1 MSETIVGFAGMTHLG
16 LVSASAVAGRGFR
29 TVCFDADA
37 QLVQR
42 LRAGILPVLEATLDD
57 LIRGNGDRQQ
67 FSSRMSELARCQV
80 VYIAPDVPTDDAGRS
95 DTRAL
100 SSLIAEVAA
109 VINPAAAL
117 VLLSQV
123 EPGFT
128 RALAA
133 PPPARRYYQVET
145 LVFGRAVE
153 RAMRPERYI
162 LGCATP
168 HQPLH
173 AGLRE
178 VLTAFDCPIL
188 PMSYESAELAKIAIN
203 MCLVASVT
211 VTNTLAELCERLGA
225 DWAEIIPALQQD
237 QRIGPKAYLA
247 PGLGIAGGNLER
259 DLATVCR
266 LADAAGSDAR
276 LVHAMLGNSRYRR
289 DWPLRILYQEVLPHT
304 PDPVIAVLG
313 LSYKENTRSI
323 KNSAA
328 VALIRRLK
336 GIKLRA
342 FDPEVSP
349 DAAWH
354 DSLDP
359 AKDMISACDG
369 ADALIIMT
377 PWPAFRKLEPALL
390 ARCMRGKVIID
401 PYRILKTVEVTAA
414 GLKHVVLGA
423 PCQL

>member
-16 LVSASAVAGRGFR
+16 LVSASAVAARGFR
-29 TVCFDADA
+29 TICFDADA
-37 QLVQR
+37 HLIER
-42 LRAGILPVLEATLDD
+42 LRAGILPVLEATLDH

-67 FSSRMSELARCQV
+67 FTSRIDDLARCQV
-80 VYIAPDVPTDDAGRS
+80 VYIAPDVPTDDAGHS
-95 DTRAL
+95 DTREL
-100 SSLIAEVAA
+100 SSLIAATAA
-109 VINPAAAL
+109 VLNASAAL
-117 VLLSQV
+117 VVLSQV

-128 RALAA
+128 RALVA
-133 PPPARRYYQVET
+133 PPCPRRYYQVET

-153 RAMRPERYI
+153 RAIRPERYI

-168 HQPLH
+168 QGALH

-211 VTNTLAELCERLGA
+211 VSNTLAELCERIGA

-266 LADAAGSDAR
+266 LADAAGADAR

-289 DWPLRILYQEVLPHT
+289 DWPLRILYQQVLEKT
-304 PDPVIAVLG
+304 LDPVITVLG
-313 LSYKENTRSI
+313 LAYKENTRSI
-323 KNSAA
+323 KNSPA
-328 VALIRRLK
+328 VTLIRRLK
-336 GIKLRA
+336 GSKLRA
-342 FDPEVSP
+342 FDPEVTP

-354 DSLDP
+354 DSLEP

-377 PWPAFRKLEPALL
+377 PWPAFRELDPALL
-390 ARCMRGKVIID
+390 ARRMRGNVIID
-401 PYRILKTVEVTAA
+401 PYRILKTVDVVAA
-414 GLKHVVLGA
+414 GLKHFVLGA
-423 PCQL
+423 PCTP